1 MRSTEYV
8 ELAGLQI
15 ALANLGIHSDKSEVE
30 QKEEEWI
37 RSRVADLE
45 SNRSKG

>member
-15 ALANLGIHSDKSEVE
+15 ALANLGVQSDKGELE
-30 QKEEEWI
+30 QKAQEWI
-37 RSRVADLE
+37 RGRVTELE
-45 SNRSKG
+45 SKRNKG